1 MVCRPKAH
9 RTEEL
14 MTKLN
19 CSTGGGEAKEERE
32 RNGEMA
38 DLTSRSQGQY
48 KLENLSSDSAYKQG
62 MAKAEAVGPL
72 ELIGQPA

>member
-1 MVCRPKAH
+1 MVCGPKAH
-9 RTEEL
+9 RPGEL

-38 DLTSRSQGQY
+38 DLTSLSQGQY
-48 KLENLSSDSAYKQG
+48 KLENLSSDSA
-62 MAKAEAVGPL
+62 
-72 ELIGQPA
+72 